1 MIRPILGLDIGGTN
15 IKIGLVK
22 GARLLHRAHCP
33 SRPGTKRGGVYEQ
46 IRQAIQ
52 PWAPM
57 VSRIG
62 IGCAGIIDS
71 AGGVVRY
78 SPNLGWRDFPLGRR
92 LAQEFKIPV
101 RIINDVNAIL
111 LGEWRYGAARQA
123 DDVFLLTLG
132 TGVGG
137 AALCNGQMVLGANGF
152 AGELGHTTI
161 NFRGPRCTCGQ
172 RGCLESYVG
181 TKFILR
187 RVRRL
192 MKTSRTR
199 LSRYP
204 VLTPR
209 IIADEARQG
218 DLVGRRLF
226 EEIGLF
232 LGIGISNL
240 LNLLDPALIVIAGGI
255 SRAGAVLF
263 TPLRRAIRQR
273 DQGAG
278 CRRYRIVPGRLG
290 DDAGILGAAYYAKL
304 KSS

>member
-1 MIRPILGLDIGGTN
+1 MSQPILGLDIGGTN

-22 GARLLHRAHCP
+22 GARLQRRAHCP
-33 SRPGTKRGGVYEQ
+33 TVPGTKRGGVYEQ
-46 IRQAIQ
+46 IRQAIW
-52 PWAPM
+52 PWAPI

-71 AGGVVRY
+71 ARGVVRY
-78 SPNLGWRDFPLGRR
+78 SPNLGWRDFPLGLR
-92 LAQEFKIPV
+92 LAREFKIPV
-101 RIINDVNAIL
+101 WIINDVNAIL

-123 DDVFLLTLG
+123 NDVFLLTIG

-137 AALCNGQMVLGANGF
+137 AAICNGKMVMGANGF

-181 TKFILR
+181 TKFLLR
-187 RVRRL
+187 RAHRL
-192 MKTSRTR
+192 MKISRTR

-204 VLTPR
+204 LLTPR
-209 IIADEARQG
+209 IIAEEARRG
-218 DLVGRRLF
+218 DPISRRLF
-226 EEIGLF
+226 EEMGF
-232 LGIGISNL
+232 YLGIGISNL

-255 SRAGAVLF
+255 SRAGAILF
-263 TPLRRAIRQR
+263 NPLRRAIQQN

-290 DDAGILGAAYYAKL
+290 DDAGILGASYYAA
-304 KSS
+304 SQE